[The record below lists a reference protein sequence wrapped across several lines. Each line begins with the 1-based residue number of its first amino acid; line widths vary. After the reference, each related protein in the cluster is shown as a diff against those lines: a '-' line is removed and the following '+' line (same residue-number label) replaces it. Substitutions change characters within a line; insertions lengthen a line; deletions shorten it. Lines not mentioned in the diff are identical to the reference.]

1 MILSLSYY
9 NQQII
14 AIKKKTK
21 NKIKTKNINAILK
34 EWIKMQGK
42 KNQNIP
48 FIAKNLVEGP
58 QQWNCNCKTKT
69 IL

>member
-1 MILSLSYY
+1 MTLSLSYY

-14 AIKKKTK
+14 AIKKKQK

-34 EWIKMQGK
+34 EWNKMQGK

-48 FIAKNLVEGP
+48 FIAKILVEGP
-58 QQWNCNCKTKT
+58 QPWNCNFKTKT

>member
-1 MILSLSYY
+1 MILSLSY
-9 NQQII
+9 NIQQII
-14 AIKKKTK
+14 VIKKSKK
-21 NKIKTKNINAILK
+21 QNQNKNINAILK
-34 EWIKMQGK
+34 EWNKMQGE

-48 FIAKNLVEGP
+48 FIANNLVEGP

>member
-1 MILSLSYY
+1 MILSLSY
-9 NQQII
+9 NIQQII
-14 AIKKKTK
+14 VIKKSKK
-21 NKIKTKNINAILK
+21 QNQNQKYKCNSERMEQDAR
-34 EWIKMQGK
+34 E

-48 FIAKNLVEGP
+48 FIANNLVEGP